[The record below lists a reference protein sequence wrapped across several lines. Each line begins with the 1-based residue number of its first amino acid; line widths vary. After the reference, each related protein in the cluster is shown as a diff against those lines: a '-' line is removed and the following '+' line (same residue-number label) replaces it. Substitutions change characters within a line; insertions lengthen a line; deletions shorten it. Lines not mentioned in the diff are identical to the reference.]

1 MCGRKTLT
9 KDIESIIEELA
20 IDEWEDYKD
29 YSPSFNIAPGQTSP
43 IMIQKTERI
52 VKQMKWGL
60 IPSWSKDKSVG
71 YKMINARSETLTE
84 KPSYQGLLPKN
95 RCVVIADGYYE
106 WKREGKRKIPYY
118 IYAPEKPL
126 LPMAGLW
133 SSWTNSNGE
142 QTLTYIVITTEA
154 RTTIRTI
161 HHRMPVILTE
171 ETFPSW
177 LDTENISVS
186 DALPLLLPCPG
197 DLTIH
202 PVSPIVNSPQN
213 NSPEC
218 IRPANNR
225 ETLEM
230 F

>member
-9 KDIESIIEELA
+9 KDMESIIEALA
-20 IDEWEDYKD
+20 VDEWEDSKN
-29 YSPSFNIAPGQTSP
+29 YSPSFNITPGQNSP
-43 IMIQKTERI
+43 IVIQKKGRL

-60 IPSWSKDKSVG
+60 IPSWSKNQSVG

-84 KPSYQGLLPKN
+84 KPSYQGLLNKH

-106 WKREGKRKIPYY
+106 WKREGNRRIPYY
-118 IYAPEKPL
+118 IHTSEKQL

-133 SSWTNSNGE
+133 STWTHSSGE
-142 QTLTYIVITTEA
+142 KTLSYTIITTEA

-171 ETFPSW
+171 ENFSSW
-177 LDTENISVS
+177 LDTENVSVS
-186 DALPLLLPCPG
+186 DALPLLVTYQG
-197 DLTIH
+197 DLDIH
-202 PVSPIVNSPQN
+202 PVSPVVNSPKN

-218 IRPANNR
+218 ILPANNR
-225 ETLEM
+225 ETLEL